1 MKKTKGF
8 TLIELMIVIAIIG
21 ILAAIA
27 LPAYSSYMKKAKF
40 TEVMNVVES
49 VKTPIAL
56 CIQEYGVDQ
65 VAKCTNKEEGFGLEI
80 KDTTDYATK
89 YVTSVTVT
97 PSPLEN
103 EATTGTVVTVK
114 AVPTAEI
121 GAGNTLELIGVWT
134 AAGQLEWKISSNSG
148 CATSKIC
155 KANATAAA
163 AGTGTDSG
171 SGSGS

>member
-27 LPAYSSYMKKAKF
+27 LPAYSSYMNLPAYSSYMKKAKF

-65 VAKCTNKEEGFGLEI
+65 VAKCTNNEDGFGWEI
-80 KDTTDYATK
+80 KGTTDYATK

-97 PSPLEN
+97 PSALGKD
-103 EATTGTVVTVK
+103 ATTGTVVTIT

-121 GAGNTLELIGVWT
+121 GATNTLVLTGNWT
-134 AAGQLEWKISSNSG
+134 AAGQLEWKIDAGSG

-155 KANATAAA
+155 KAN
-163 AGTGTDSG
+163 
-171 SGSGS
+171 

>member
-56 CIQEYGVDQ
+56 CIQEYGVTQ
-65 VAKCTNKEEGFGLEI
+65 AQTKCINGGDGFGWEI
-80 KDTTDYATK
+80 KAKGDYATK
-89 YVTSVTVT
+89 YVSEVEVKKG
-97 PSPLEN
+97 
-103 EATTGTVVTVK
+103 TGTFETDSATGVLITIT
-114 AVPTAEI
+114 ATPTAEI
-121 GAGNTLELIGVWT
+121 GTTNTLILNGEWT
-134 AAGQLEWKISSNSG
+134 AAGQLEWKIDATSG
-148 CATSKIC
+148 CATAKIC
-155 KANATAAA
+155 KAN
-163 AGTGTDSG
+163 
-171 SGSGS
+171 

>member
-65 VAKCTNKEEGFGLEI
+65 VAKCTNKAEGFGWEI

-97 PSPLEN
+97 PTKVDIG
-103 EATTGTVVTVK
+103 ATGTVVTVT

-121 GAGNTLELIGVWT
+121 GAGNTLVLNGEWT
-134 AAGQLEWKISSNSG
+134 EAGQLEWKIDTGSG
-148 CATSKIC
+148 CATNKIC
-155 KANATAAA
+155 KAN
-163 AGTGTDSG
+163 
-171 SGSGS
+171 

>member
-56 CIQEYGVDQ
+56 CIQEFGVDQ
-65 VAKCTNKEEGFGLEI
+65 VVGHCTNKQEGFGWEI

-97 PSPLEN
+97 PKELGEKDGKK
-103 EATTGTVVTVK
+103 ETTGTVVEIE

-121 GAGNTLELIGVWT
+121 GAGNTL
-134 AAGQLEWKISSNSG
+134 KN
-148 CATSKIC
+148 
-155 KANATAAA
+155 
-163 AGTGTDSG
+163 
-171 SGSGS
+171 

>member
-56 CIQEYGVDQ
+56 CIQEFGVDQ
-65 VAKCTNKEEGFGLEI
+65 VVGHCTNNQEGFGWEI
-80 KDTTDYATK
+80 KGTTDYATK

-97 PSPLEN
+97 PKALGEK
-103 EATTGTVVTVK
+103 EGKKETTGTVVEIE

-121 GAGNTLELIGVWT
+121 GAGNTLKLIGVWT
-134 AAGQLEWKISSNSG
+134 AAGQLEWKIDATSG

-155 KANATAAA
+155 KANATAAS
-163 AGTGTDSG
+163 SG
-171 SGSGS
+171 S

>member
-56 CIQEYGVDQ
+56 CIQEYGVTQAQAQCLNSKD
-65 VAKCTNKEEGFGLEI
+65 GFGWEI
-80 KDTTDYATK
+80 KASTDYATK
-89 YVTSVTVT
+89 YVSSVAVTAGKGEFKDDSATGVLITVT
-97 PSPLEN
+97 
-103 EATTGTVVTVK
+103 AT
-114 AVPTAEI
+114 PTAEI
-121 GAGNTLELIGVWT
+121 GAGNTLILNGEWT
-134 AAGQLEWKISSNSG
+134 AAGQLEWKIDGTSG

-155 KANATAAA
+155 KAN
-163 AGTGTDSG
+163 
-171 SGSGS
+171 

>member
-56 CIQEYGVDQ
+56 CIQEFGVDQ
-65 VAKCTNKEEGFGLEI
+65 VVGHCTNNQEGFGWEI
-80 KDTTDYATK
+80 KGTTDYATK
-89 YVTSVTVT
+89 YVTSVTVE
-97 PSPLEN
+97 PSALGEGV
-103 EATTGTVVTVK
+103 TTGTVVKIT
-114 AVPTAEI
+114 AVPTAEL
-121 GAGNTLELIGVWT
+121 GATNTLELIGVWT
-134 AAGQLEWKISSNSG
+134 AAGQLEWKIDAGSG

-155 KANATAAA
+155 KANTTAAAA
-163 AGTGTDSG
+163 AGTGTG
-171 SGSGS
+171 SGS

>member
-1 MKKTKGF
+1 
-8 TLIELMIVIAIIG
+8 
-21 ILAAIA
+21 
-27 LPAYSSYMKKAKF
+27 
-40 TEVMNVVES
+40 MNVVES

-56 CIQEYGVDQ
+56 CIQEFGTDQ
-65 VAKCTNKEEGFGLEI
+65 VVGHCTNSQEGFGWEI
-80 KDTTDYATK
+80 KGTTDYATK
-89 YVTSVTVT
+89 YVTSVTVE
-97 PSPLEN
+97 PSALGDG
-103 EATTGTVVTVK
+103 AKTGTVVKIT

-163 AGTGTDSG
+163 EPEKPKTDA
-171 SGSGS
+171 